1 SARMTFNQNES
12 GVVLHNITASQLQ
25 GMMSIR
31 KITNAQGLGQV
42 DFLPQSLIDNT
53 LAAFETGGKTLA
65 NLDPNAPYIGPAS
78 TAGELGQNVFLYGPR
93 QQKWD
98 FSLVKRT
105 HIAERFNL
113 EFRAQALNVF
123 NLTNFLLFVPGSGI
137 TATSTIGSAFGQTTG
152 AYRDLS
158 NTNDP
163 GGRILEFVIR
173 LNF

>member
-1 SARMTFNQNES
+1 MI
-12 GVVLHNITASQLQ
+12 LHNITFASQLQ
-25 GMMSIR
+25 SMMSIR
-31 KITNAQGLGQV
+31 KTTNAQGLGIV
-42 DFLPQSLIDNT
+42 SFLPQSIIDNT

-65 NLDPNAPYIGPAS
+65 NLDPNAPYIGPANV
-78 TAGELGQNVFLYGPR
+78 AGQLGENIFLYGPK

-98 FSLVKRT
+98 VSLVKRT

-137 TATSTIGSAFGQTTG
+137 SPTMNIGSSFGQTTG

-163 GGRILEFVIR
+163 GGRILEFVMR

>member
-1 SARMTFNQNES
+1 
-12 GVVLHNITASQLQ
+12 
-25 GMMSIR
+25 
-31 KITNAQGLGQV
+31 
-42 DFLPQSLIDNT
+42 
-53 LAAFETGGKTLA
+53 
-65 NLDPNAPYIGPAS
+65 
-78 TAGELGQNVFLYGPR
+78 
-93 QQKWD
+93 
-98 FSLVKRT
+98 VKKT

-137 TATSTIGSAFGQTTG
+137 TATQTIGSSFGQTTG

-163 GGRILEFVIR
+163 GGRILEFVMR